1 MIFCFSDIDFD
12 DVVEDYGALISPNDT
27 VILSREITG
36 VVDMPAEFNGNSHIF
51 RDMIVFSKD
60 KEIIL
65 IVSMRAKIGDRLYNS
80 VMLIDGG
87 KVFGVSDEIYPI
99 KGYEKGS
106 VVRSYLTSRGKICIF
121 VDSDICYPQLW
132 QSCFENCRYIF
143 SMNSIPINRERITCA
158 KTLARVSG
166 KHVLAQFCDAS
177 VSINCYG
184 RIESIKL
191 GRMSAF
197 YLPLSLTKGRILDR
211 KIKFVEER
219 GD

>member
-1 MIFCFSDIDFD
+1 MIFCFSDIDFE
-12 DVVEDYGALISPNDT
+12 DVVENYGALISPNDT

-36 VVDMPAEFNGNSHIF
+36 VVDLPAELNGSSHIF
-51 RDMIVFSKD
+51 RDMIILSKD
-60 KEIIL
+60 KSIIL
-65 IVSMRAKIGDRLYNS
+65 VASMRAKINDRLYNS
-80 VMLIDGG
+80 SILIDNGR
-87 KVFGVSDEIYPI
+87 VLGVSDEIFPI

-106 VVRSYLTSRGKICIF
+106 IVRSYLTSRGKVSIF

-132 QSCFENCRYIF
+132 QSCFESCRYIF
-143 SMNSIPINRERITCA
+143 SLNSIPINRERITYA
-158 KTLARVSG
+158 KTLARASG
-166 KHVLAQFCDAS
+166 KHVLAQFSDAS

-184 RIESIKL
+184 RIESIKR

-197 YLPLSLTKGRILDR
+197 YLPISLVKGRIVDR